1 MSRVVRSCK
10 VMLYIVLWLYK
21 SADFSVER
29 GCSNRHNTISKS
41 TTSAVPRFRDG
52 PLHPVLSLVLFMQFL
67 LYFLIYKIF
76 NLLVFFHF
84 FTAFSG
90 DSYRM

>member
-10 VMLYIVLWLYK
+10 VMLYIVLLLYK

-52 PLHPVLSLVLFMQFL
+52 PLQ
-67 LYFLIYKIF
+67 IYIVQ
-76 NLLVFFHF
+76 L
-84 FTAFSG
+84 
-90 DSYRM
+90 DS

>member
-10 VMLYIVLWLYK
+10 VMLYIVLLLYK

-52 PLHPVLSLVLFMQFL
+52 PLHKGLSSKEWSIIILAFKAQTL
-67 LYFLIYKIF
+67 
-76 NLLVFFHF
+76 
-84 FTAFSG
+84 FSG
-90 DSYRM
+90 TCAHNLIL

>member
-10 VMLYIVLWLYK
+10 VMLYIVLLLYK

-52 PLHPVLSLVLFMQFL
+52 PLQCCMYVYIFGGPV
-67 LYFLIYKIF
+67 
-76 NLLVFFHF
+76 
-84 FTAFSG
+84 
-90 DSYRM
+90 